1 MYSSHA
7 VRPAY
12 PAEQSTPDALGS
24 VCAVKQNVPRA
35 KLSSLALTDELTG
48 LYNRLGFLYLTERQL
63 KRVRRSA
70 RDILLFFI
78 DVDGLKS
85 INDSFGH
92 SEGDSA
98 LIHTAEILIN
108 TFRDSDILARLG
120 RDEFAAL
127 VMEASG
133 HNEATITARLRES
146 LETVNAQEPRYAL
159 SLNVGVA
166 RVIPRTASSIAE
178 LMLQADRA
186 IYQAKTTERKSSSP
200 DAFFARPTSET
211 KQASSW
217 ESTQRRAGVEEERF

>member
-1 MYSSHA
+1 LYSSHA

-98 LIHTAEILIN
+98 LIHTVPTPLSREI
-108 TFRDSDILARLG
+108 
-120 RDEFAAL
+120 FAAFL
-127 VMEASG
+127 RQIPTFEPVLPVNPSRIRFAVNNLDHVCHLHTVEVVGSNPAVP
-133 HNEATITARLRES
+133 TIK
-146 LETVNAQEPRYAL
+146 
-159 SLNVGVA
+159 
-166 RVIPRTASSIAE
+166 SITY
-178 LMLQADRA
+178 R
-186 IYQAKTTERKSSSP
+186 
-200 DAFFARPTSET
+200 
-211 KQASSW
+211 
-217 ESTQRRAGVEEERF
+217 